1 MSQRSE
7 RPFVLRGRGQER
19 REATLRLFCFPPA
32 GSGAYVY
39 HEWEE
44 LPRSVEVMPVE
55 LPGHNSRRKESAVA
69 DMQELV
75 VQLAD
80 NLSPLA
86 REKPF
91 ALFGH
96 SLGAWVAFA
105 LTQELQRRGGPL
117 PVKVYASANRSPLL
131 AGAVAATGARVCPER
146 RGTRWWGQPCEES
159 AEMQRMT
166 YPMLRAD
173 FQLVET
179 YQLANRELLLPCPLV
194 VLGGEQD
201 NSGGHFY
208 LSKPEESRQPFLE
221 FMAADLAQLAD
232 AVVDGSATRTL
243 DAIAAE
249 AAGAREEGQ
258 QGQDGAIGQDA
269 AVAKNTGMDPYL
281 DPLKTPLPA
290 SLAAIA
296 THSPRAQAE
305 RMLSE
310 QARQMS
316 GMHTG
321 GSTSWC
327 ARAALSHRRVPN
339 RPADH
344 KQTLTLLSHFFKASA
359 ASDSVEGT
367 SGAVAGGLARAAA
380 GAVAID
386 MLLHSKARA
395 APLLGTRWQGSS
407 SAEQAVVYPAIQR
420 LLSPKA
426 KGEGATP
433 RAGLRHA
440 MREHAEMDAVAVET
454 LRRLTAGE
462 DVAEALTRLEGA
474 LLAHQQEMETEVL
487 PRLVQSVTQEE
498 LTELATEFR
507 RAKQDADVLGAL
519 GGKAEE

>member
-1 MSQRSE
+1 
-7 RPFVLRGRGQER
+7 
-19 REATLRLFCFPPA
+19 
-32 GSGAYVY
+32 
-39 HEWEE
+39 
-44 LPRSVEVMPVE
+44 
-55 LPGHNSRRKESAVA
+55 
-69 DMQELV
+69 
-75 VQLAD
+75 
-80 NLSPLA
+80 
-86 REKPF
+86 
-91 ALFGH
+91 
-96 SLGAWVAFA
+96 
-105 LTQELQRRGGPL
+105 
-117 PVKVYASANRSPLL
+117 
-131 AGAVAATGARVCPER
+131 
-146 RGTRWWGQPCEES
+146 
-159 AEMQRMT
+159 
-166 YPMLRAD
+166 
-173 FQLVET
+173 
-179 YQLANRELLLPCPLV
+179 
-194 VLGGEQD
+194 
-201 NSGGHFY
+201 
-208 LSKPEESRQPFLE
+208 
-221 FMAADLAQLAD
+221 
-232 AVVDGSATRTL
+232 
-243 DAIAAE
+243 
-249 AAGAREEGQ
+249 
-258 QGQDGAIGQDA
+258 
-269 AVAKNTGMDPYL
+269 MDPYL

-316 GMHTG
+316 GMHTVAPV
-321 GSTSWC
+321 TEPT
-327 ARAALSHRRVPN
+327 LVDLILV
-339 RPADH
+339 DH

-386 MLLHSKARA
+386 MLLHSK
-395 APLLGTRWQGSS
+395 
-407 SAEQAVVYPAIQR
+407 AEQAVVYPAIQR